1 MTHLSINALTKRYP
15 GEEKPAIDSL
25 SLEVESGNLVALL
38 GPSGCGKTTT
48 MKMIAGLLEPTS
60 GDILF
65 DNQSI
70 LNIAP
75 EKRGAVM
82 VFQNYLLFPYMT
94 IAQNV
99 GYGLKMRK
107 VDQATIDRRVGEML
121 ELVKLPSLGDRRP
134 KELSGGQQQRVA
146 LARALIVQPNLL
158 LLDEPLSNLDAHLRF
173 EMRDLIREI
182 QREMGITTL
191 FVTHDQEEAAVLSD
205 KIALILDGTLQQ
217 YDPPM
222 GFYESPKS
230 RAIADFF
237 GGVNF
242 VSGTA
247 DQGRFTTDLG
257 VWNAPRGF
265 ASGTGLATIRP
276 EDIEICDAAGEN
288 VLSGIII
295 SHVYVGTHSR
305 LKVEVGAHLFHVVAD
320 ASIIKT
326 YDTGSPIML
335 RFPSEKIWVLP
346 NEEG

>member
-1 MTHLSINALTKRYP
+1 
-15 GEEKPAIDSL
+15 
-25 SLEVESGNLVALL
+25 
-38 GPSGCGKTTT
+38 
-48 MKMIAGLLEPTS
+48 
-60 GDILF
+60 
-65 DNQSI
+65 
-70 LNIAP
+70 
-75 EKRGAVM
+75 M

-182 QREMGITTL
+182 QQEMGITTL

-242 VSGTA
+242 VAGK
-247 DQGRFTTDLG
+247 QEKGRFTTDLG
-257 VWNAPRGF
+257 TWNAPRGI
-265 ASGTGLATIRP
+265 AQAP
-276 EDIEICDAAGEN
+276 
-288 VLSGIII
+288 
-295 SHVYVGTHSR
+295 
-305 LKVEVGAHLFHVVAD
+305 
-320 ASIIKT
+320 
-326 YDTGSPIML
+326 
-335 RFPSEKIWVLP
+335 VLP
-346 NEEG
+346 PFGPKISKSVMQQAKTCCPEPSSATSTSVRIRG

>member
-1 MTHLSINALTKRYP
+1 
-15 GEEKPAIDSL
+15 
-25 SLEVESGNLVALL
+25 
-38 GPSGCGKTTT
+38 
-48 MKMIAGLLEPTS
+48 
-60 GDILF
+60 
-65 DNQSI
+65 
-70 LNIAP
+70 
-75 EKRGAVM
+75 
-82 VFQNYLLFPYMT
+82 
-94 IAQNV
+94 
-99 GYGLKMRK
+99 MRK

-182 QREMGITTL
+182 QQEMGITTL

-242 VSGTA
+242 VAGK
-247 DQGRFTTDLG
+247 QEKGRFTTDLG
-257 VWNAPRGF
+257 TWNAPRGI
-265 ASGTGLATIRP
+265 ASGAGLATIRP

-288 VLSGIII
+288 VLSGTIV

-305 LKVEVGAHLFHVVAD
+305 LKVEVGEHLFHVVAD

-326 YDTGSPIML
+326 YDTGSPVML
-335 RFPSEKIWVLP
+335 RFPAEKIWVLP
-346 NEEG
+346 NGEG